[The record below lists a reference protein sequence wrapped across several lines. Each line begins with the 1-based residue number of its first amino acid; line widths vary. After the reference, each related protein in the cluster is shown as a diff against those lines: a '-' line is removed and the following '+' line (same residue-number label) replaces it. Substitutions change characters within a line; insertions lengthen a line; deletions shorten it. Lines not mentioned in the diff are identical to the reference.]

1 MAVVVAV
8 LLLGVDV
15 VGVLQEGHPLRAV
28 DDQGAGG
35 GQGILHKL
43 LQVRP
48 VQGNHV
54 RRLDLF
60 HVGDRQSVVVEAGH
74 LPGVQ
79 PLHRH
84 AVYPVRHRL
93 GGQID
98 RIGGGQN
105 GQPGLLP
112 SHSPG
117 ASAPGQQKGQ
127 GQQQGQYV
135 SFAHGCKF
143 LSSVQSIAVQPT

>member
-15 VGVLQEGHPLRAV
+15 IGVLQEGHPLRAV

-48 VQGNHV
+48 VQGDYV
-54 RRLDLF
+54 RRLDLL
-60 HVGDRQSVVVEAGH
+60 HVGDRQGVVVETGH

-84 AVYPVRHRL
+84 AVHPLRHRL
-93 GGQID
+93 NGQIH
-98 RIGGGQN
+98 RI
-105 GQPGLLP
+105 
-112 SHSPG
+112 
-117 ASAPGQQKGQ
+117 
-127 GQQQGQYV
+127 
-135 SFAHGCKF
+135 
-143 LSSVQSIAVQPT
+143 SSS